1 MAEVQYASNG
11 KANAALTTG
20 IIGTSLGAIASM
32 GGLAGLLGIAP
43 NQNSDPNEKPVT
55 RYEMGLIRDAMA
67 KDTEIAALK
76 GQLYTDGRIAGV
88 QAELSAQA
96 VWNATQEG
104 VIRMQAAQLAE
115 LYGMT
120 KLVIPNGNVA
130 PGWGP
135 AFVVPGVPPV
145 PTTQVTPP
153 TVSSGSAT

>member
-32 GGLAGLLGIAP
+32 GGLAGLLGLAP
-43 NQNSDPNEKPVT
+43 QDSDPNEKPVT
-55 RYEMGLIRDAMA
+55 RYEMGLIRDTMA
-67 KDTEIAALK
+67 KDSEIAALK
-76 GQLYTDGRIAGV
+76 GQLYTDNKIAGI
-88 QAELSAQA
+88 QAEISAQA

-104 VIRMQAAQLAE
+104 VIRLQAAQLAQ

-120 KLVIPNGNVA
+120 KLVIPNDNVA

-135 AFVVPGVPPV
+135 AFVVPGVPPI
-145 PTTQVTPP
+145 PTVQATPP
-153 TVSSGSAT
+153 TVSSGSGAA

>member
-20 IIGTSLGAIASM
+20 IIGTSLGAIAGM

-43 NQNSDPNEKPVT
+43 KDQSSDPNDRPVT
-55 RYEMGLIRDAMA
+55 RYEMSLIQENTLLKANQYADAKM
-67 KDTEIAALK
+67 LP
-76 GQLYTDGRIAGV
+76 
-88 QAELSAQA
+88 QA

-104 VIRMQAAQLAE
+104 ILRSQAEQIQQ

-120 KLVIPNGNVA
+120 RLMIPNQNIA

-145 PTTQVTPP
+145 PTVQTTPP
-153 TVSSGSAT
+153 TVSSGSTT

>member
-32 GGLAGLLGIAP
+32 GGLAGLLGIGTQS
-43 NQNSDPNEKPVT
+43 NDPNEKPVT
-55 RYEMGLIRDAMA
+55 RYEMGLIRETLA
-67 KDTEIAALK
+67 KDSEISALK
-76 GQLYTDGRIAGV
+76 GQLYTDNKIAGI
-88 QAELSAQA
+88 QAEISAQA

-104 VIRMQAAQLAE
+104 VLRMQAAQLAQ

-120 KLVIPNGNVA
+120 KLVIPNDNVA

-135 AFVVPGVPPV
+135 AFVAPGVPPI
-145 PTTQVTPP
+145 PTVQVTPP
-153 TVSSGSAT
+153 TVSSGTKAA